1 MAASVYGDRIFQHPH
16 AGIVAAAIGSDGSI
30 QRLSHLA
37 HGKGTQQRAR
47 LKSPHL
53 GIELR
58 GSDSRRSW
66 TAPGVDAKLLQQ
78 RIPFDRSQVDDVALT
93 VSPDLELVDHVRR
106 EHVRILD
113 IPLPGGIGVVVA

>member
-1 MAASVYGDRIFQHPH
+1 M
-16 AGIVAAAIGSDGSI
+16 
-30 QRLSHLA
+30 SHLP
-37 HGKGTQQRAR
+37 HGKGTEECAR
-47 LKSPHL
+47 LEAPDL

-78 RIPFDRSQVDDVALT
+78 RIPFDRSQFDDVALT
-93 VSPDLELVDHVRR
+93 VSADLELVDHVRR

-113 IPLPGGIGVVVA
+113 APLPGGIGVVVA